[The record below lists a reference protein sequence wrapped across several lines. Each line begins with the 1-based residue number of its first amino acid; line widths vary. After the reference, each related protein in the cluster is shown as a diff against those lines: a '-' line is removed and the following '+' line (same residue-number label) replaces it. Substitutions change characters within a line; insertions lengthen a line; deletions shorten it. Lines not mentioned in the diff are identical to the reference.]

1 MLAEIENGMRS
12 PRAEEPFSLPQGL
25 LDVDHIMPD
34 RWYENW
40 PLDGE
45 PVTPEEAS
53 AVSLATLFGEQQT
66 PRAEAIVRRE
76 RMKAT
81 FGNLTLVH
89 YGINRSLQHGAFT
102 AKRNAFFRE
111 SNLHLNRSLMQLDGW
126 DEEAI
131 TRRGRAMFDVALRI
145 WLDRPLNVTLG
156 WGSGSVHRLTGSR
169 EKSCQLRYAPIM
181 LFGHETHSF
190 PGVG

>member
-145 WLDRPLNVTLG
+145 WPRPP
-156 WGSGSVHRLTGSR
+156 R
-169 EKSCQLRYAPIM
+169 
-181 LFGHETHSF
+181 
-190 PGVG
+190 